1 MDYMIGIHITVIISV
16 LLLIRLAFP
25 RKFGN
30 VPLSFGLR
38 LAIIGRLRRG
48 LDTVNNS
55 QMLEEKYFASNN
67 SNKLAMNRKSCI
79 FATNNKVKTMN
90 TDLLQKRELA
100 LKKFK
105 ASKERKKA
113 YIQELEKSMRQE
125 YKERTG
131 KDAVSFTAW

>member
-1 MDYMIGIHITVIISV
+1 M
-16 LLLIRLAFP
+16 
-25 RKFGN
+25 
-30 VPLSFGLR
+30 SFGLR

-79 FATNNKVKTMN
+79 FATNNKVKIMN

-131 KDAVSFTAW
+131 KEAVSFTVW

>member
-1 MDYMIGIHITVIISV
+1 
-16 LLLIRLAFP
+16 
-25 RKFGN
+25 
-30 VPLSFGLR
+30 
-38 LAIIGRLRRG
+38 
-48 LDTVNNS
+48 
-55 QMLEEKYFASNN
+55 
-67 SNKLAMNRKSCI
+67 MNRKSCI
-79 FATNNKVKTMN
+79 FTTNNKVKTMN

-105 ASKERKKA
+105 ASKELKKA